1 MKYLIID
8 DEALVRRSLARA
20 LRAQGHEVVE
30 AVDGMDGLLKWKEQ
44 DPDFVFL
51 DVLMPGLTG
60 PQVLEKIGE
69 PRRAKVLMMSAYLGD
84 EDVEKTSRGAADAFL
99 SKPFDDIFAVVAK
112 AEGML
117 K

>member
-1 MKYLIID
+1 MKFLIID

-20 LRAQGHEVVE
+20 LRSKGHEVIE
-30 AVDGMDGLLKWKEQ
+30 AIDGLDGLAKWNSE

-60 PQVLEKIGE
+60 PQVLERVGDQ
-69 PRRAKVLMMSAYLGD
+69 RRAKVLMMSAYLGD
-84 EDVEKTSRGAADAFL
+84 EDVEKNARGAADAFL
-99 SKPFDDIFAVVAK
+99 SKPFDDIFEVVAH